1 MDMFFVTWAKRV
13 WILVMNAILFLTRK
27 IFLGAGILALLH
39 GCTTVGILSGSTAV
53 KADASVSMVQLDVS
67 EAMRKIS
74 AVRESHGLS
83 AISVDSRLMKAANNH
98 ANYLG
103 RTGKFGHEFG
113 PSTRFKKRIF
123 DVGFQQSAGENIG
136 VGYRSIDAAITGWM
150 NSPKHRDI
158 MLKRKYSVGGI
169 ALKHNV
175 SGKNP
180 RYTYYWVLI
189 MGSGGGNMGVP
200 AASL

>member
-1 MDMFFVTWAKRV
+1 
-13 WILVMNAILFLTRK
+13 MNALFFLTRN
-27 IFLGAGILALLH
+27 IFLSTGILAMLH
-39 GCTTVGILSGSTAV
+39 GCTTVDLMSGSDIV
-53 KADASVSMVQLDVS
+53 KTDASIAKVELNVR

-74 AVRESHGLS
+74 AVRAKHGLG
-83 AISVDSRLMKAANNH
+83 AISSEPRLMKAANNH
-98 ANYLG
+98 AKYLG

-123 DVGFQQSAGENIG
+123 DVGFKQSAGENLG

-150 NSPKHRDI
+150 NSPKHRSI
-158 MLKRKYSVGGI
+158 MLRRNFSVGGI
-169 ALKHNV
+169 ALKRNI

-189 MGSGGGNMGVP
+189 MGSGGGSMKAP
-200 AASL
+200 AAFL

>member
-1 MDMFFVTWAKRV
+1 MV
-13 WILVMNAILFLTRK
+13 AILFLARK
-27 IFLGAGILALLH
+27 FFLGVGVLALLH
-39 GCTTVGILSGSTAV
+39 GCTTVNLMSGSNTV
-53 KADASVSMVQLDVS
+53 KADASVMAVQLNVS

-74 AVRESHGLS
+74 KVRESHGLG
-83 AISVDSRLMKAANNH
+83 AISTDPRLMKAANNH
-98 ANYLG
+98 AKYLG

-123 DVGFQQSAGENIG
+123 DVGFKQSAGENIG
-136 VGYRSIDAAITGWM
+136 VGYRNIDAAITGWM

-158 MLKRKYSVGGI
+158 MLKRKFSVGGI
-169 ALKHNV
+169 ALKRNT

-189 MGSGGGNMGVP
+189 MGSGSRHMGVP

>member
-1 MDMFFVTWAKRV
+1 
-13 WILVMNAILFLTRK
+13 MNAILFLARRF
-27 IFLGAGILALLH
+27 FLGASVLTLLH
-39 GCTTVGILSGSTAV
+39 GCTTMDLLSASNTV
-53 KADASVSMVQLDVS
+53 KADTSVMAVRLNVHD
-67 EAMRKIS
+67 AMRKIS
-74 AVRESHGLS
+74 KVRRKHGLG
-83 AISVDSRLMKAANNH
+83 AISTDPRLMKAANNH
-98 ANYLG
+98 AKYLG

-150 NSPKHRDI
+150 NSPKHRKI
-158 MLKRKYSVGGI
+158 MLKRKFSVGGI
-169 ALKHNV
+169 ALKRNI

-189 MGSGGGNMGVP
+189 MGSGGSHMGVP
-200 AASL
+200 SAS